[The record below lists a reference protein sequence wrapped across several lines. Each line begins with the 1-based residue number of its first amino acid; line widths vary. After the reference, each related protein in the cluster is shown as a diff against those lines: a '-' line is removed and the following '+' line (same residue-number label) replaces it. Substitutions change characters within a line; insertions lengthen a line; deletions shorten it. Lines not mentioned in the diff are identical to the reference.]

1 MYTTISSRTSYGVQ
15 DSQVNTS
22 CNVHHCLRIL
32 QSSAFLWSSPQST
45 AEAGAR
51 YARWALELGV
61 TRVRAAPLRV
71 RSLRAVDS
79 LASLLPCVHSRAS
92 LGYDSSTW
100 FESFHGDDIVGLLRG
115 AAPRCSPRVARP
127 SRQSCGGQTGHQR
140 WARHCGRKGHQ
151 EGCLLRR
158 RRNAGRY
165 TPGRWRADA
174 AALRLTSWGQAA
186 CCA

>member
-1 MYTTISSRTSYGVQ
+1 MDNSKTKDVRVGRGSSEHSRGRREMQKVGSRAWCDT
-15 DSQVNTS
+15 
-22 CNVHHCLRIL
+22 
-32 QSSAFLWSSPQST
+32 
-45 AEAGAR
+45 
-51 YARWALELGV
+51 
-61 TRVRAAPLRV
+61 RAAPLRV

-100 FESFHGDDIVGLLRG
+100 SESFHGDDIVGLLRG